1 MTQDELSRVRDDLE
15 TMKSAIGLPPRWDP
29 REVRINLLLA
39 AAGLAATV
47 WALIPHGLS
56 PLLGLCFFAV
66 PVVEWIRFGRT
77 PESYTAGREFRSAL
91 RTVWLAL
98 PLIALFAWCRQVG
111 VTPLQFLG
119 LSDLS
124 YRDGLVLRGPRRE
137 AATLVSGVGRC
148 IDRRW
153 IVASS
158 GTCARH
164 PGIRRNSGIGWHYL
178 RCACV
183 RGARGID
190 ESCSPLTSM
199 VSTPSSTVRSDSGC
213 SRACKW
219 MGRSTSRTLSS
230 ACAWPTVRLVPIS

>member
-15 TMKSAIGLPPRWDP
+15 TIKSAIGLPPRWDP

-119 LSDLS
+119 LATFLIGTVLFSAALGEKQLRS
-124 YRDGLVLRGPRRE
+124 LVGWAAALIVGGLLLPLELAPVIPVFAGTLALGGIISAALAYVARE
-137 AATLVSGVGRC
+137 ESMSHAAR
-148 IDRRW
+148 
-153 IVASS
+153 
-158 GTCARH
+158 
-164 PGIRRNSGIGWHYL
+164 
-178 RCACV
+178 
-183 RGARGID
+183 
-190 ESCSPLTSM
+190 
-199 VSTPSSTVRSDSGC
+199 
-213 SRACKW
+213 
-219 MGRSTSRTLSS
+219 
-230 ACAWPTVRLVPIS
+230 